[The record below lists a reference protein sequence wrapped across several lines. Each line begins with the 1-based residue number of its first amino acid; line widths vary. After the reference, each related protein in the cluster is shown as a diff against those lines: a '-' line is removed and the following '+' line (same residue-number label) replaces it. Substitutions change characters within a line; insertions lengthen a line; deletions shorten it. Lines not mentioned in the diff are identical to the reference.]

1 MTAVPTPP
9 RPPRPSAFMRSG
21 DPARVAEQEE
31 RLAGDVQRAAIGQL
45 LAGGPFAETLH
56 LVLALLVAALIW
68 DSLPV
73 DRTIGW
79 VAGVAAAARRSP
91 SPSSRF
97 TTPRSSSWSS
107 PASSP
112 ARPARSSATGGAS
125 STSS

>member
-1 MTAVPTPP
+1 M
-9 RPPRPSAFMRSG
+9 RPSVFSRTES
-21 DPARVAEQEE
+21 PTRVAEHEE

-79 VAGVAAAARRSP
+79 VAGVAAAAALRTWWRLRARRRKP
-91 SPSSRF
+91 SDQATLAAGRPTRGADRPSSG
-97 TTPRSSSWSS
+97 
-107 PASSP
+107 AG
-112 ARPARSSATGGAS
+112 AGGAVPQ
-125 STSS
+125 

>member
-1 MTAVPTPP
+1 M
-9 RPPRPSAFMRSG
+9 RPSVFSRTES
-21 DPARVAEQEE
+21 PTRVAEHEE

-79 VAGVAAAARRSP
+79 VAGVAAAAALRTWWRLRARRRKP
-91 SPSSRF
+91 SDQETLAAVRLIAVAI
-97 TTPRSSSWSS
+97 RL
-107 PASSP
+107 ALDV
-112 ARPARSSATGGAS
+112 GAA
-125 STSS
+125 